1 MSQALS
7 QEDRG
12 RAEGR
17 GAAWARAQPQ
27 PDMPN
32 ACPWAGNYLKTLHLI
47 PSFLD
52 FILHLNVQKPSGS
65 APLPQEHPCSV
76 LTGPHSFLPLELQG
90 PH

>member
-17 GAAWARAQPQ
+17 GAAWARAQPP
-27 PDMPN
+27 PDVPN
-32 ACPWAGNYLKTLHLI
+32 ACPWAGNYLKTIHWI
-47 PSFLD
+47 QSFLD
-52 FILHLNVQKPSGS
+52 FILHLNVQKPSGP
-65 APLPQEHPCSV
+65 APQPQGHPALCA
-76 LTGPHSFLPLELQG
+76 PAPPFLPLELQG